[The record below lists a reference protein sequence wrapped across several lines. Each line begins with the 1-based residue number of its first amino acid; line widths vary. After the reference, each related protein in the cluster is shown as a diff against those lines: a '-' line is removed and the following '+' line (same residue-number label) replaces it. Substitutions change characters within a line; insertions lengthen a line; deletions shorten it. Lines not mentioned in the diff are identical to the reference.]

1 MAVKLRRIKALAKK
15 EFIQIIRDLRSLSMA
30 IFIPILLLILFGYA
44 LTLDVDNVRIAV
56 WDRDKSQ
63 VSSDFIR
70 NLGSSRYFKIIG
82 YYDDYDELSSLIDK
96 NTALMAVV
104 VPEDFSKLIR
114 SNQPASV
121 QLLIDGSDSS
131 TATIALG
138 YANSIVSRYNIKFVT
153 QAFSKTDIEMSTPI
167 DLRSR
172 VWFNEELK
180 SKNYIVPGLIAVII
194 MVIAALLTS
203 LTVAREWERG
213 TMEQLISTPITAIE
227 LILGKFLPYFV
238 IGLLDLAIAVG
249 MGQFMFHVPFRGSII
264 LLFIT
269 SGLFLCG
276 ALMLGMFISSVAKNQ
291 LMASQMAMLATFL
304 PGFLLSGFAYPIN
317 NMPEVIQAIT
327 LLVPARYFIRILRGI
342 YLKGIGINVLWPDV
356 LFLLMFTFIMVALA
370 SVKFKRKVA

>member
-1 MAVKLRRIKALAKK
+1 VKLRRIRALTKK
-15 EFIQIIRDLRSLSMA
+15 EFVQIIRDPRSLSMA
-30 IFIPILLLILFGYA
+30 ILIPILLLILFGYA

-63 VSSDFIR
+63 VSFDFIR
-70 NLGSSRYFKIIG
+70 NFGSSRYFKISG
-82 YYDDYDELSSLIDK
+82 YYDSYDKLSSLIDK
-96 NTALMAVV
+96 NTALMVIV
-104 VPEDFSKLIR
+104 IPEDFSKLIR
-114 SNQPASV
+114 SNQPAPV

-138 YANSIVSRYNIKFVT
+138 YANSIVSRYNIQFVT
-153 QAFSKTDIEMSTPI
+153 QAFSKTNIEMSTPI

-203 LTVAREWERG
+203 LTIAREWERG
-213 TMEQLISTPITAIE
+213 TMEQLISTPITTNE

-249 MGQFMFHVPFRGSII
+249 MGQFMFHVPFRGNLI

-317 NMPEVIQAIT
+317 NMPKVIQAIT

-356 LFLLMFTFIMVALA
+356 LFLLMFTFVMVALA